1 MTPINPEI
9 IQTVEKVVATNPY
22 LDGKENQ
29 PVDKDQVIN
38 KMKLGMESFFTK
50 MQKST

>member
-9 IQTVEKVVATNPY
+9 NQSVEKVASTNPY

-38 KMKLGMESFFTK
+38 KMKLGME
-50 MQKST
+50 